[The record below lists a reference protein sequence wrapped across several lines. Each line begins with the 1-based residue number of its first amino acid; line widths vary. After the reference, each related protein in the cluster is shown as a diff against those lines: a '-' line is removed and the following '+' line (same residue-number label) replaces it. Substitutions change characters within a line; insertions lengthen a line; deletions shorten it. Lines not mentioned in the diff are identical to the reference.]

1 MIENLWA
8 IAAKEVGQENWNRL
22 LRHLADTEE
31 KTGRLLR
38 RLPRG
43 TDRQGRK
50 DDETCPLLLFAPD
63 RDRDGRGFER
73 IVSGSLLYMGI
84 SSDKKTW
91 YKYTI
96 FSEDDAK
103 WWQESTVR
111 KKGIVISVLG
121 FILKVLGN
129 DRNMAE
135 YVRKTMGERG

>member
-63 RDRDGRGFER
+63 RDRKGRGFER
-73 IVSGSLLYMGI
+73 IVSGGLLYMGI